1 MKYLLKAIAKE
12 KKREQGIF
20 MKSSR
25 KLRALCEAE
34 SALLSNGVTKI
45 VRAEPG
51 PKMKIKHKMS
61 AAGRKAIGD
70 ATRKR
75 WAEFHKKNG
84 KS

>member
-1 MKYLLKAIAKE
+1 MHEIVKLIDKERKSLRKRLYALDTAEKALNGIKMKGETKVVRTESGAK
-12 KKREQGIF
+12 
-20 MKSSR
+20 
-25 KLRALCEAE
+25 L
-34 SALLSNGVTKI
+34 
-45 VRAEPG
+45 
-51 PKMKIKHKMS
+51 KIKHKMS

>member
-1 MKYLLKAIAKE
+1 MHEIVKLIDKERKSLRKRLYALGTAEKALNGIKMKG
-12 KKREQGIF
+12 Q
-20 MKSSR
+20 
-25 KLRALCEAE
+25 
-34 SALLSNGVTKI
+34 TKVI
-45 VRAEPG
+45 RTEPG